1 MVLDS
6 QWAHRWM
13 VQAHALMLEHRDC
26 LTELDTQIGDGDHG
40 DNMCRGF
47 SAVVAQLEGQEF
59 DSVGQVLRL
68 SAKTLMSTV
77 GGAAGPL
84 YGTAFLRGAHMAET
98 TVLDAQHLCAFFEA
112 AVDGIQ
118 VRGKAHP
125 GEKTMLDAWA
135 PAYEAARERME
146 AGASVDVILT
156 AAASAAVDGAQATI
170 DFVATKGRA
179 SYFGVGSVGHIDPG
193 AYSTGLIMQAAVAT
207 LNSMEGEA

>member
-6 QWAHRWM
+6 RWAHRWM
-13 VQAHALMLEHRDC
+13 VQAHMLMHEYRDY
-26 LTELDTQIGDGDHG
+26 LTALDTQIGDGDHG

-47 SAVVAQLEGQEF
+47 SAVVVQLEGQEF

-68 SAKTLMSTV
+68 SAKTLMATV

-84 YGTAFLRGAHMAET
+84 YGTAFLRGAHVMEEAG
-98 TVLDAQHLCAFFEA
+98 VDAQHLCAFFEA
-112 AVDGIQ
+112 AVDGIR
-118 VRGKAHP
+118 VRGKAQA

-156 AAASAAVDGAQATI
+156 AAASAAADGAQATV
-170 DFVATKGRA
+170 DFVASKGRA
-179 SYFGVGSVGHIDPG
+179 SYFGAGSVGHIDPG
-193 AYSTGLIMQAAVAT
+193 AYSTGLIMQAAVAA
-207 LNSMEGEA
+207 LNSVEGEA